1 MAKNYQGQNKIYY
14 VFYNTESGS
23 CFSGTLQMCQD
34 FMSTKSGSYSLD
46 HRAFRP
52 EYK

>member
-1 MAKNYQGQNKIYY
+1 MSKPYEGRNKIYY
-14 VFYNTESGS
+14 VFYNRESGS

-34 FMSTKSGSYSLD
+34 YMNNHSGSYSLD
-46 HRAFRP
+46 HRAFRS